1 MVALATV
8 EETKRRV
15 RIDDSDSDED
25 IEAMID
31 QASDIVTDYLKKPDH
46 GWTDETVPD
55 RIKSAVLLVVA
66 RLYLDR
72 EGQLEGG
79 ILSETVKALVHRDRD
94 PALA

>member
-1 MVALATV
+1 MVALV
-8 EETKRRV
+8 ELEDAKTRV

-25 IEAMID
+25 VEAMID
-31 QASDIVTDYLKKPDH
+31 QASDILIDYLKKPDH
-46 GWTDETVPD
+46 GWTAATAPP
-55 RIKSAVLLVVA
+55 RIQAAVLLIVG

-94 PALA
+94 PAIA